1 MTYERWKELLETV
14 REKYDIEEEKK
25 TENSDGIGTDEWIV
39 FSGPGGKIKLE
50 LIKRP
55 VKLGTKTHF
64 SNRIGSDVAVEH
76 EYSDTEESITLKAYR
91 FNTEEDEWEEINA
104 QSFGE

>member
-1 MTYERWKELLETV
+1 MTYERWQELIASI
-14 REKYDIEEEKK
+14 REKYDVEDDSTK
-25 TENSDGIGTDEWIV
+25 TNSDGIGTTETIV

-55 VKLGTKTHF
+55 VKIGTKTHY
-64 SNRIGSDVAVEH
+64 SNRIGSEVAVEH

-91 FNTEEDEWEEINA
+91 FNKEDDEWEEINA
-104 QSFGE
+104 QSFS

>member
-1 MTYERWKELLETV
+1 MRYDRWLELRDTI
-14 REKYDIEEEKK
+14 REKYDVEEDESKP
-25 TENSDGIGTDEWIV
+25 NSDGLGTCDTVV

-55 VKLGTKTHF
+55 VKLGTKTHY

-76 EYSDTEESITLKAYR
+76 EYSDTEESVTLKAYR
-91 FNTEEDEWEEINA
+91 FDAEDDEWEEINA
-104 QSFGE
+104 QSFA